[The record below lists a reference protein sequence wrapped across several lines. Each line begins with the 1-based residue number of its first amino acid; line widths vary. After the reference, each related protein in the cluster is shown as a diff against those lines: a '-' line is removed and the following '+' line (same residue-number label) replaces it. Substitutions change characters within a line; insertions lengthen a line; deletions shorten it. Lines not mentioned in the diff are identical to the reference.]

1 MVAVSLFSLNYLV
14 FDVMC
19 ITVLH
24 VYTYVLISIIIIGNK
39 LDEHKLMRQRASNAP
54 ASNAPASNS
63 PANGPANAQANSSY
77 FEAAPLENF
86 SKTH

>member
-39 LDEHKLMRQRASNAP
+39 LDEHKPMRLKQHLGVPSTHITGSEDYHRVLSINYREMSTSPSN
-54 ASNAPASNS
+54 
-63 PANGPANAQANSSY
+63 
-77 FEAAPLENF
+77 
-86 SKTH
+86 KW